1 MVAAV
6 AGGEGDQLPAFASPP
21 PVSRTLHTPSH
32 VQHVIE
38 SSHAPQTPRLVH
50 LAPRPLCQLTA
61 LGRRRR
67 RRARARERE
76 QERDLESERERKV
89 CMRGARHGASA
100 IHTAGQSIW
109 GHSKVKQKPMG
120 VIDDHGNWI
129 RTSVQENLGFCAST
143 AAVVEVKSI
152 GSPVPEFW
160 LVDVDHNRLQ
170 HSFPSCSVLAG
181 SSKTVRQRVD
191 EARGT
196 CGTCAWELSILG

>member
-1 MVAAV
+1 M
-6 AGGEGDQLPAFASPP
+6 
-21 PVSRTLHTPSH
+21 
-32 VQHVIE
+32 
-38 SSHAPQTPRLVH
+38 
-50 LAPRPLCQLTA
+50 
-61 LGRRRR
+61 
-67 RRARARERE
+67 RARERE
-76 QERDLESERERKV
+76 RARERSREREREEGV
-89 CMRGARHGASA
+89 RGARHGASA

-160 LVDVDHNRLQ
+160 LVDVDHDRLQ

-196 CGTCAWELSILG
+196 CTACSAITMKFTRASVAMGHRCVSSMQCPWRSFVEPHRWPDLDVGLNAPAKRCRRS